1 MARDLD
7 GTLDRTATQEKQR
20 VHGQQLQGSA
30 LDGSGVQGD
39 GAGNPE
45 EFPTIFA
52 EEFYFW
58 AQSIRIHSRK
68 RSSRCIGFAFD
79 YVDHSFFEGAEN
91 RNILFRRQWSF

>member
-52 EEFYFW
+52 E
-58 AQSIRIHSRK
+58 
-68 RSSRCIGFAFD
+68 
-79 YVDHSFFEGAEN
+79 
-91 RNILFRRQWSF
+91 